1 MKRKLV
7 YLMTYER
14 IVQHD
19 ASAGCSTLC
28 PLFCWS
34 DFICFACLLV
44 CLSLTAF
51 KGGTHAFEDV
61 DAHASPWV
69 SRVPV
74 KREID
79 GPVHVCTVNRK
90 ECALGTS
97 LK

>member
-51 KGGTHAFEDV
+51 KGGTHAFED
-61 DAHASPWV
+61 DAHASPGCPGYL
-69 SRVPV
+69 SSERLM
-74 KREID
+74 
-79 GPVHVCTVNRK
+79 
-90 ECALGTS
+90 ALCMS
-97 LK
+97 AP